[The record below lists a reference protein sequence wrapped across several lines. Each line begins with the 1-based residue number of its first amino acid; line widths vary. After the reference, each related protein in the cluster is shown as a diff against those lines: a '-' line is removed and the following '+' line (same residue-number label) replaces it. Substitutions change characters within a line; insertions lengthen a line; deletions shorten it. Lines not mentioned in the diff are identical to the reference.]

1 SIVLRASH
9 LNWALSFFGVWM
21 TSIVCW
27 RNVEQEKGLAWVL
40 GDGLWVVSDTRVS
53 SGGST
58 MTDNC
63 PKVTSISAF
72 TYEDSD
78 IQRSNPKCI
87 FRFGF
92 GFAGS
97 TLIGSNVREMLSTFV
112 GNLSELHDYD
122 QPNYPYEK
130 KLPSLMEISEL
141 CKKLGET
148 YISSLGFSFPNSAR
162 CEFLVFGCCPK
173 TKEYRTIVLRNSP
186 ANPTVLNIS
195 EKSLNDGE
203 CIVLGDQKERVT
215 GSIDGIKAKLIS
227 YKKPIHYAPIY
238 ALDSIL
244 EEDSGTIG
252 GFLQLCISSTL
263 DTKQF
268 FISTDKS
275 DKNSYQIAG
284 FNLMSELSILG
295 GFLVCMPNGI
305 RIPRLIV

>member
-1 SIVLRASH
+1 
-9 LNWALSFFGVWM
+9 M

-27 RNVEQEKGLAWVL
+27 RNIEKGKGLSWVM
-40 GDGLWVVSDTRVS
+40 GDGLWAVSDTRVS
-53 SGGST
+53 SGGSV

-72 TYEDSD
+72 TYKDSD
-78 IQRSNPKCI
+78 IHRSDPKCL

-112 GNLSELHDYD
+112 GNLSELHYYD
-122 QPNYPYEK
+122 QPDYPYEE

-141 CKKLGET
+141 CKKLGEK
-148 YISSLGFSFPNSAR
+148 YISSLGFSFPNSVG
-162 CEFLVFGCCPK
+162 CEFLIFGRCPK

-186 ANPTVLNIS
+186 DNPTVLNIT
-195 EKSLNDGE
+195 EKSLNDTE
-203 CIVLGDQKERVT
+203 YLVLGDQKKRVATKIDSIKVRLMST
-215 GSIDGIKAKLIS
+215 GS
-227 YKKPIHYAPIY
+227 PVHHAPIY

-252 GFLQLCISSTL
+252 GFLQLCISTVV

-268 FISTDKS
+268 FISTDKD

-284 FNLMSELSILG
+284 FSLMSELSILG
-295 GFLVCMPNGI
+295 GFSVSMPGGLS
-305 RIPRLIV
+305 IPRLVE